1 MTIRD
6 AVLAYPG
13 LSDMEDYLE
22 KVVLPDRGL
31 SGDEDISSVNSSV
44 KKLLAADLYA
54 VAGGNPDFTENKLTI
69 SYPRSWTRRWQR
81 GFMPKAEN
89 RKKLNR
95 LDSRCRWEGQE
106 KDGEALFTYGCHNR
120 FLRFPREGRMGG
132 GEGLRVHC

>member
-22 KVVLPDRGL
+22 KVVLPDRDL
-31 SGDEDISSVNSSV
+31 SGDEDISSVDSSV

-69 SYPRSWTRRWQR
+69 SYPRSWYETMAKRLYAE
-81 GFMPKAEN
+81 GGEPEKAESIGFQVPMG
-89 RKKLNR
+89 RAGE
-95 LDSRCRWEGQE
+95 RW
-106 KDGEALFTYGCHNR
+106 
-120 FLRFPREGRMGG
+120 
-132 GEGLRVHC
+132 